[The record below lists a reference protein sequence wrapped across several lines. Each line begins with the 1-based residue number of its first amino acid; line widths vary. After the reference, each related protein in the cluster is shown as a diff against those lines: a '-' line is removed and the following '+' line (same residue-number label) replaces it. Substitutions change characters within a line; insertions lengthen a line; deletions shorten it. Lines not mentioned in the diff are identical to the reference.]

1 MTTWILAVIAAVV
14 ALWPTGQKKGGGG
27 GAVYVPS
34 PAELDPPKRTPTY
47 LDAVASLQKVRSRL
61 VETDLLSDDV
71 AEALST
77 LTLALQHGSDV
88 E

>member
-14 ALWPTGQKKGGGG
+14 ALWPTGQKKGG

-71 AEALST
+71 AEALSA